1 MVKPMMRQSF
11 ATTQVIRYLLSL
23 AAFVAPWVLAETL
36 PDPTRPP
43 AALYASPESP
53 SSMTQSGPVLQS
65 VFIASGRRVAIIS
78 GQAYKVGDRLGEARV
93 VFFVVLVVVLL
104 FWFFF
109 LLLFFFPGIEKHSSA
124 NRAASLFVL
133 WCFF

>member
-78 GQAYKVGDRLGEARV
+78 GQAYKVGDRLGVVCV

-104 FWFFF
+104 DRNNTQT
-109 LLLFFFPGIEKHSSA
+109 LKLFPGI
-124 NRAASLFVL
+124 V
-133 WCFF
+133 

>member
-93 VFFVVLVVVLL
+93 AKIAETEVVLQDRNNTQTLNL
-104 FWFFF
+104 
-109 LLLFFFPGIEKHSSA
+109 FPGIEKHSSA
-124 NRAASLFVL
+124 NRAASLSDL
-133 WCFF
+133 RRQ